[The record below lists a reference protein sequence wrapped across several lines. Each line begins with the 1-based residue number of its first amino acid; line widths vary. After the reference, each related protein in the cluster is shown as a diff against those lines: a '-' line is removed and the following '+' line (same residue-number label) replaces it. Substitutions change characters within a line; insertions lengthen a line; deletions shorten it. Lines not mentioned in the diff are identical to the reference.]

1 MVNFPNCRILCSCLL
16 LSLCAA
22 TPSQADLR
30 RAGETFGVIAAP
42 ARGSAVAYDSR
53 NQVYLLVSSQGVVRG
68 RFVTADGTPVGEA
81 FVIQASGNYTH
92 FPRVAY
98 SPDAHG
104 GAGGF
109 LVTWHESDQPGG
121 STSIHGRIAAY
132 PGALVTADVILGNDR
147 SWWEAGPAVAYA
159 SGSRE
164 FLVVWRGRFGGAND
178 ITAARV
184 NNAGQ
189 LVANFQI
196 TATGDYEDNASVAY
210 NPHNDEFLVSYANYT
225 TFAAVASQR
234 VQAGTGQLLG
244 PPIVLVQTGGT
255 YITDTAF
262 NEATNQFL
270 VAWYQLP
277 AGNVSGRLVD
287 AGGALQGNI
296 LLLSSRYRANDG
308 LSVAYNSVSE
318 SFLLASMDPFTAE
331 NGGVHLNGA
340 AVPENSGVQFTGSGG
355 TGNFYPRLA
364 ANANAPEWLLSTAR
378 SFTQTVAQRLQTDKG
393 KGRTAPPPAPPTAP
407 ATRLVVDVPVS
418 GGTYAGRVLVQG
430 WAVDTAATSGT
441 GVDAVHVWAFP
452 AGGGAGIM
460 VGAATMGLARLD
472 VAAHLGSSRFTNSG
486 YQIVARLAPGTYDI
500 GVYARSTV
508 ANAFNTVKVIRVVVT
523 PPPSEP
529 RMVVDSPTVNQDV
542 SQNVVVSGWAVDL
555 AGAAGSSV
563 DAVHV
568 WAYPLVGDGHG
579 APTFVGVAT
588 VGVPRGDVA
597 AAFGMPQLGASGFA
611 LSASVPR
618 GYYDLVVFA
627 RSTVTGTFNNWIIVR
642 IRVL

>member
-1 MVNFPNCRILCSCLL
+1 
-16 LSLCAA
+16 
-22 TPSQADLR
+22 
-30 RAGETFGVIAAP
+30 
-42 ARGSAVAYDSR
+42 
-53 NQVYLLVSSQGVVRG
+53 
-68 RFVTADGTPVGEA
+68 
-81 FVIQASGNYTH
+81 
-92 FPRVAY
+92 
-98 SPDAHG
+98 
-104 GAGGF
+104 
-109 LVTWHESDQPGG
+109 
-121 STSIHGRIAAY
+121 
-132 PGALVTADVILGNDR
+132 
-147 SWWEAGPAVAYA
+147 
-159 SGSRE
+159 
-164 FLVVWRGRFGGAND
+164 
-178 ITAARV
+178 
-184 NNAGQ
+184 
-189 LVANFQI
+189 
-196 TATGDYEDNASVAY
+196 
-210 NPHNDEFLVSYANYT
+210 
-225 TFAAVASQR
+225 
-234 VQAGTGQLLG
+234 
-244 PPIVLVQTGGT
+244 VQTGGT

-277 AGNVSGRLVD
+277 AANVSGRLVD

-318 SFLLASMDPFTAE
+318 SFLLASMDPFTVE

-378 SFTQTVAQRLQTDKG
+378 SFTQTVAQRLQTDAG
-393 KGRTAPPPAPPTAP
+393 GGRTPPPPAPPTAP

-418 GGTYAGRVLVQG
+418 GGTYPGRVLVQG
-430 WAVDTAATSGT
+430 WAIDTAATSGT

-452 AGGGAGIM
+452 AGGGAAMM

-523 PPPSEP
+523 SPPSEP
-529 RMVVDSPTVNQDV
+529 RMVVDSPAVNQ
-542 SQNVVVSGWAVDL
+542 NVPCCAPTLLVSGWAVDL
-555 AGAAGSSV
+555 TGAAGSGV

-568 WAYPLVGDGHG
+568 WAYPLVPGGHG
-579 APTFVGVAT
+579 APQFVGVAT
-588 VGVPRGDVA
+588 LGVPRGDVA
-597 AAFGMPQLGASGFA
+597 AAFGMPQLAPSGYV
-611 LSASVPR
+611 LSGTLPR
-618 GYYDLVVFA
+618 GEYDVVVFA

-642 IRVL
+642 IRVV